1 MSEGPS
7 TCPDWWPT
15 LLWNLHHIHW
25 PGPGPINFPPDIDN
39 IMAGLSIHTF
49 SYLLNDQVA
58 GEEIRKIAQA
68 QLSSAVQNLS
78 KKHAKSPGKNPH

>member
-1 MSEGPS
+1 
-7 TCPDWWPT
+7 
-15 LLWNLHHIHW
+15 
-25 PGPGPINFPPDIDN
+25 
-39 IMAGLSIHTF
+39 MAGLSIHTF